1 MCMNAT
7 ALIIMILSYLKIDM
21 KVLDTNIENVKS
33 NDYREIL
40 RNDKNTNGILVI
52 ILSESV
58 VSKNQ
63 RARKIKQSNIKVQ
76 IHIIT
81 DRKDYRQIN
90 NFGDIIV

>member
-1 MCMNAT
+1 MCMNTT

-21 KVLDTNIENVKS
+21 KVLDTNIENIKS
-33 NDYREIL
+33 NDYRGIL

-90 NFGDIIV
+90 NFEDIIV